1 MFENIGMWEILI
13 LVVAGLF
20 ILGPE
25 RLPEA
30 ARWLGSAVRQVKEY
44 ATGAQDHLKR
54 ELGPEFDKIQQ
65 PLNDLRSLRSFN
77 PRTAITRSLFS
88 DDEPV
93 KRNGHSPGARATNT
107 GGGLGAAAAGGAAA
121 AAASGTS
128 AAAGTPASGDTTPG
142 NTTPGNTASGNT
154 PPGTTAS
161 GAAPTGAAAPAA
173 QQPLAANERPPVD
186 PDAT

>member
-1 MFENIGMWEILI
+1 MGVFENIGMWEILV

-44 ATGAQDHLKR
+44 ATGAQNHLKK
-54 ELGPEFDKIQQ
+54 ELGPEFDQIQQ

-77 PRTAITRSLFS
+77 PRRAITRSLFA

-93 KRNGHSPGARATNT
+93 KPNGFAPGPNGASAGTAATAAGAAGAARAANP
-107 GGGLGAAAAGGAAA
+107 
-121 AAASGTS
+121 SNPPNPSNPSS
-128 AAAGTPASGDTTPG
+128 APAPSTPAPAR
-142 NTTPGNTASGNT
+142 P
-154 PPGTTAS
+154 
-161 GAAPTGAAAPAA
+161 AP
-173 QQPLAANERPPVD
+173 QQPPAPGERPPVD

>member
-1 MFENIGMWEILI
+1 MWEILV

-30 ARWLGSAVRQVKEY
+30 ARWLGSAVRKVKEY
-44 ATGAQDHLKR
+44 ATGAQNHLKK
-54 ELGPEFDKIQQ
+54 ELGPEFDQIQQ

-77 PRTAITRSLFS
+77 PRRAITRSLFA

-93 KRNGHSPGARATNT
+93 KPNGFAPGA
-107 GGGLGAAAAGGAAA
+107 GGASAAGAAIAAGAAGGAAA
-121 AAASGTS
+121 S
-128 AAAGTPASGDTTPG
+128 
-142 NTTPGNTASGNT
+142 T
-154 PPGTTAS
+154 PPPS
-161 GAAPTGAAAPAA
+161 RPA
-173 QQPLAANERPPVD
+173 QQPLAANEQPPVD

>member
-30 ARWLGSAVRQVKEY
+30 ARWLGSAVRKVKEY

-93 KRNGHSPGARATNT
+93 KRNGHGPGSRTAN
-107 GGGLGAAAAGGAAA
+107 AAGGIAA
-121 AAASGTS
+121 AAASST
-128 AAAGTPASGDTTPG
+128 AAAGATTSPAAPDEAVANGITAPATPAR
-142 NTTPGNTASGNT
+142 
-154 PPGTTAS
+154 
-161 GAAPTGAAAPAA
+161 
-173 QQPLAANERPPVD
+173 QPLAAGERPPVD

>member
-1 MFENIGMWEILI
+1 MWEILV

-44 ATGAQDHLKR
+44 ATGAQNHLKK
-54 ELGPEFDKIQQ
+54 ELGPEFDQIQQ

-77 PRTAITRSLFS
+77 PRRAITRSLFA

-93 KRNGHSPGARATNT
+93 KPNGFAPGPNGASAATT
-107 GGGLGAAAAGGAAA
+107 AGAAGAAGVANTAN
-121 AAASGTS
+121 TS
-128 AAAGTPASGDTTPG
+128 NPSSSAPPSTPTPARP
-142 NTTPGNTASGNT
+142 
-154 PPGTTAS
+154 
-161 GAAPTGAAAPAA
+161 A
-173 QQPLAANERPPVD
+173 QQPPVPGEQPPVD